1 MTKQIIYFAGVLL
14 LLMAAALVVS
24 AHDSSPALN
33 ATIKNITA
41 NNTTLNNT
49 TINATLNNTT
59 INATIALD
67 NVTIALDN
75 ATLNETAPVTE
86 NASVV
91 VAANETLPPVEAAL
105 GNVTEAPAVVNV
117 TAPEVIEAPPAVNET
132 EAAVASAPAI
142 VPKEGILGKMETRP
156 AQTVT
161 LGMKIKPTFIV
172 GSGLGAGETVQV
184 GATKARET
192 YTVGSPAKSTI
203 GL

>member
-14 LLMAAALVVS
+14 LMMAAALVVS

-67 NVTIALDN
+67 N
-75 ATLNETAPVTE
+75 ATLNETVPATE

-105 GNVTEAPAVVNV
+105 ESVIEAPAVVNV

-132 EAAVASAPAI
+132 EVAVVSAPTV
-142 VPKEGILGKMETRP
+142 VPTEGILGKMETRP
-156 AQTVT
+156 AQAVA

-172 GSGLGAGETVQV
+172 GSGLGAGEAVQV

-192 YTVGSPAKSTI
+192 YTVGFPAKSTI
-203 GL
+203 DL

>member
-24 AHDSSPALN
+24 AQDSSPALN

-49 TINATLNNTT
+49 TINATIALANVTL
-59 INATIALD
+59 NAT
-67 NVTIALDN
+67 V
-75 ATLNETAPVTE
+75 PVTE

-105 GNVTEAPAVVNV
+105 ENVTEAPAVVNV

-132 EAAVASAPAI
+132 ETVVVSAPAI
-142 VPKEGILGKMETRP
+142 VPTAGILGKMETRP
-156 AQTVT
+156 AQAVT